1 MVSNVETARN
11 LEQLLESLIK
21 MVGNSNKNVD
31 GLQKRV
37 SQLEWIIKEQ
47 QQEIKERDE
56 LIRIYSYHPHET
68 SYTSPFR
75 T

>member
-1 MVSNVETARN
+1 MSNNEMTRN

-21 MVGNSNKNVD
+21 MVGNSNKNLD

-47 QQEIKERDE
+47 QHEIKERDD
-56 LIRIYSYHPHET
+56 LIRIYSSHSQEPSSIT
-68 SYTSPFR
+68 PFR
-75 T
+75 L

>member
-1 MVSNVETARN
+1 MVSNNEMTRN

-21 MVGNSNKNVD
+21 MVGNSNKNLD

-47 QQEIKERDE
+47 QHEIKERDD
-56 LIRIYSYHPHET
+56 LIRIYSSHSQEPSSIT
-68 SYTSPFR
+68 PFR
-75 T
+75 L